1 MPVRFELAGSQ
12 IIGRRNS
19 QEDAFLITYLS
30 EKSDAGADAVL
41 IVADGMGGH
50 AAGHLAS
57 NLAVQTFNRH
67 VTTHYAEG
75 DIPALL
81 HEGIA
86 HANKVIGDTAKEM
99 SALQGMGCTLVSVVL
114 SGSHLYFVSVGD
126 SHIYLLR
133 NHQLKKANADH
144 SYGGFLD
151 RMAAL
156 GQPVE
161 PEPGS
166 TRNMLLSALTGE
178 DIFEIDCPG
187 EPLELLPGDKV
198 ILATDG
204 LDTLA
209 EDQIAALGNEAST
222 ANNLVDGLL
231 KAAENAKAKHQD
243 NTTVLAI
250 NVLERAEPVKSEP
263 LLAIQTEAVALPAPP
278 AAEEIPEVAAPEPRR
293 ARPVLVTAG
302 IAAVLGL
309 IAVLLFKYAQDL
321 FPPEAAPPE
330 PVSMDNPA
338 AGKGLPPGV
347 ATPELDRPQAGSDQ
361 DTETDPLAAEP
372 SESSATVALAA
383 PEVFRDSLGG
393 GGQGPEMVWIPEGSF
408 PMGSTK
414 TAAAADE
421 SPRHQVALKRFAMS
435 RHEVTRAEYA
445 PFARATGRSLGNRSA
460 RTDDRTP
467 VVLVTW
473 NDAVAYT
480 RWLAQA
486 TGHRYRLPTEAE
498 WEYTAAAGTQTP
510 YWWGYQI
517 EEGKAHC
524 YGCGSDLTA
533 QQPVPVGSFKAN
545 PFGLHDTAGNV
556 LEWVQDCYHP
566 SYTGAPSDGSAWE
579 TPKCSMRV
587 ARGGAYSTPAKSLRS
602 TKRFRLNAGG
612 RYDDVG
618 LRVVREP

>member
-86 HANKVIGDTAKEM
+86 HANKVIGDTAKET

-114 SGSHLYFVSVGD
+114 SGSHLYYVSVGD

-133 NHQLKKANADH
+133 NHKLKKANADH

-166 TRNMLLSALTGE
+166 TTNMLLSALTGE
-178 DIFEIDCPG
+178 HIYEIDCPS

-209 EDQIAALGNEAST
+209 EDQIAALGAEAST
-222 ANNLVDGLL
+222 ANSLVDGLL
-231 KAAENAKAKHQD
+231 KAADNAKAKHQD

-250 NVLERAEPVKSEP
+250 HVLERTEPVQSAP
-263 LLAIQTEAVALPAPP
+263 PPSIQTEAVTLPAPP
-278 AAEEIPEVAAPEPRR
+278 AAEEIPEVTTPQPRR
-293 ARPVLVTAG
+293 ARPVLVIAG

-309 IAVLLFKYAQDL
+309 ISVFLFKYAQNL
-321 FPPEAAPPE
+321 FPPEAAPPD
-330 PVSMDNPA
+330 PVSMENPA
-338 AGKGLPPGV
+338 AGEGLAPGL
-347 ATPELDRPQAGSDQ
+347 ATPEIDRPQAGSDR
-361 DTETDPLAAEP
+361 DTETDPSAAEL
-372 SESSATVALAA
+372 SKSSATIPLAA

-393 GGQGPEMVWIPEGSF
+393 GGQAPEMVWIPEGSL

-414 TAAAADE
+414 TAAAPDE
-421 SPRHQVALKRFAMS
+421 GPRHQVAVKRFAMS
-435 RHEVTRAEYA
+435 RHEVTYAEYA
-445 PFARATGRSLGNRSA
+445 WFARATGRSPGNGSA

-467 VVLVTW
+467 AVLVTW
-473 NDAVAYT
+473 NVPSPT
-480 RWLAQA
+480 RVGWRRRPDIG
-486 TGHRYRLPTEAE
+486 TGFPRKRNGNMPRR
-498 WEYTAAAGTQTP
+498 P
-510 YWWGYQI
+510 VRRCRYWWGYQI

-524 YGCGSDLTA
+524 YGCGRDFSA
-533 QQPVPVGSFKAN
+533 QQPVPVGSFEAN

-579 TPKCSMRV
+579 TPKCNMRV

>member
-1 MPVRFELAGSQ
+1 MPIQFELAGSQ
-12 IIGRRNS
+12 IIGRRDS

-30 EKSDAGADAVL
+30 ETSDAGADAVL

-99 SALQGMGCTLVSVVL
+99 SALQGMGCTLASVVL
-114 SGSHLYFVSVGD
+114 SGSHLYYVSVGD

-156 GQPVE
+156 GQPLE

-166 TRNMLLSALTGE
+166 SRNMLLSALTGE

-209 EDQIAALGNEAST
+209 EDQIAALSAEARS
-222 ANNLVDGLL
+222 ANRAVDELL
-231 KAAENAKAKHQD
+231 EAVDKAKARHQD

-250 NVLERAEPVKSEP
+250 HILERTEPVKSAP
-263 LLAIQTEAVALPAPP
+263 PPSLRTAAVTPRAPP
-278 AAEEIPEVAAPEPRR
+278 AAEEIPEVAAPQPRR
-293 ARPVLVTAG
+293 ARPALVIAG

-309 IAVLLFKYAQDL
+309 IAVLLFRYAQNL

-338 AGKGLPPGV
+338 AGEGPAPGLT
-347 ATPELDRPQAGSDQ
+347 TPEIDRPQAGSDR
-361 DTETDPLAAEP
+361 DTETDPSAAEP
-372 SESSATVALAA
+372 SESSATVPLAA
-383 PEVFRDSLGG
+383 PEVFRDSLG

-421 SPRHQVALKRFAMS
+421 SPRHQVAVKRFAMS

-445 PFARATGRSLGNRSA
+445 PFARATGRSFGNRSA
-460 RTDDRTP
+460 RSGDRTP

-473 NDAVAYT
+473 NDAAAYT

-498 WEYTAAAGTQTP
+498 WEYAAAAGTQTP

-517 EEGKAHC
+517 EEGEANC

-533 QQPVPVGSFKAN
+533 QQPAPVGSFKAN

-566 SYTGAPSDGSAWE
+566 SYMGAPTDGRAWE
-579 TPKCSMRV
+579 TNGCKMRV

>member
-114 SGSHLYFVSVGD
+114 SGSHLYYVSVGD

-133 NHQLKKANADH
+133 NHKLKKANADH

-166 TRNMLLSALTGE
+166 SRNMLLSALTGE

-204 LDTLA
+204 LDALA
-209 EDQIAALGNEAST
+209 EDQIAALSAQATSANRAVDELLEA
-222 ANNLVDGLL
+222 VD
-231 KAAENAKAKHQD
+231 KAKARHQD

-250 NVLERAEPVKSEP
+250 HILERTEPVKSAP
-263 LLAIQTEAVALPAPP
+263 PPSIQTEAVTLPAPP
-278 AAEEIPEVAAPEPRR
+278 AAEEIPEVSAPQPRR
-293 ARPVLVTAG
+293 ARPVLVRAG

-309 IAVLLFKYAQDL
+309 IAVLLFRYAQNL

-338 AGKGLPPGV
+338 AGEGPAPGLT
-347 ATPELDRPQAGSDQ
+347 TPEIDRPQAGSDR
-361 DTETDPLAAEP
+361 DTETDPSAAEP
-372 SESSATVALAA
+372 SESSATVPPSALD
-383 PEVFRDSLGG
+383 VFRDSLGG
-393 GGQGPEMVWIPEGSF
+393 GQGPEM
-408 PMGSTK
+408 
-414 TAAAADE
+414 
-421 SPRHQVALKRFAMS
+421 
-435 RHEVTRAEYA
+435 
-445 PFARATGRSLGNRSA
+445 
-460 RTDDRTP
+460 
-467 VVLVTW
+467 
-473 NDAVAYT
+473 
-480 RWLAQA
+480 
-486 TGHRYRLPTEAE
+486 
-498 WEYTAAAGTQTP
+498 
-510 YWWGYQI
+510 
-517 EEGKAHC
+517 
-524 YGCGSDLTA
+524 
-533 QQPVPVGSFKAN
+533 
-545 PFGLHDTAGNV
+545 
-556 LEWVQDCYHP
+556 
-566 SYTGAPSDGSAWE
+566 
-579 TPKCSMRV
+579 
-587 ARGGAYSTPAKSLRS
+587 
-602 TKRFRLNAGG
+602 
-612 RYDDVG
+612 
-618 LRVVREP
+618 

>member
-50 AAGHLAS
+50 AAGHIAS
-57 NLAVQTFNRH
+57 NLAVQIFNRH

-114 SGSHLYFVSVGD
+114 SGSHLYYVSVGD
-126 SHIYLLR
+126 SHVYLLR
-133 NHQLKKANADH
+133 NQKLKKANADH

-166 TRNMLLSALTGE
+166 SRNMLLSALTGE

-222 ANNLVDGLL
+222 ANSLVDGLL
-231 KAAENAKAKHQD
+231 KAADNAKARHQD

-250 NVLERAEPVKSEP
+250 NVLERTEPVIGAAWPPSTRP
-263 LLAIQTEAVALPAPP
+263 EAVARPAPP
-278 AAEEIPEVAAPEPRR
+278 AAEEVPEVAAPEPRR
-293 ARPVLVTAG
+293 SRPALVIAG
-302 IAAVLGL
+302 IAAALGL
-309 IAVLLFKYAQDL
+309 IAVLLFTYTQG
-321 FPPEAAPPE
+321 ER
-330 PVSMDNPA
+330 
-338 AGKGLPPGV
+338 LPPGV
-347 ATPELDRPQAGSDQ
+347 ATPELDRPHAGSDR
-361 DTETDPLAAEP
+361 DTETDPSAAEP
-372 SESSATVALAA
+372 SKSSATAPLAA
-383 PEVFRDSLGG
+383 PEVFRDSPS

-408 PMGSTK
+408 LMGSTR

-421 SPRHQVALKRFAMS
+421 SPRHQVAVKRFAMS
-435 RHEVTRAEYA
+435 RHEVTHAEYA
-445 PFARATGRSLGNRSA
+445 PFARATGRSLGNGSA

-486 TGHRYRLPTEAE
+486 TGHRYRLATEAE
-498 WEYTAAAGTQTP
+498 WEYAAAAGTQTP
-510 YWWGYQI
+510 YWWGYQM

-533 QQPVPVGSFKAN
+533 YQPAPVGSFKAN
-545 PFGLHDTAGNV
+545 PFGLRDTAGNV

-579 TPKCSMRV
+579 TPECRMRV

>member
-1 MPVRFELAGSQ
+1 
-12 IIGRRNS
+12 
-19 QEDAFLITYLS
+19 
-30 EKSDAGADAVL
+30 
-41 IVADGMGGH
+41 MGGH

-114 SGSHLYFVSVGD
+114 SGSHLYYVSVGD

-209 EDQIAALGNEAST
+209 EDQIAALGNDAST
-222 ANNLVDGLL
+222 ANSLVDGLL

-250 NVLERAEPVKSEP
+250 HVLDRTEPVKSEP
-263 LLAIQTEAVALPAPP
+263 APSIQTKAVALPAPP
-278 AAEEIPEVAAPEPRR
+278 AVDEVPEVAAPEPRR
-293 ARPVLVTAG
+293 ARPVLVIGG

-309 IAVLLFKYAQDL
+309 IAVLLFTYTQDL
-321 FPPEAAPPE
+321 FPPEAALPD
-330 PVSMDNPA
+330 PVSMNNPA
-338 AGKGLPPGV
+338 ADEGLVSGL
-347 ATPELDRPQAGSDQ
+347 ATPEIDRPQGGSDR
-361 DTETDPLAAEP
+361 DTEADPSAAEP
-372 SESSATVALAA
+372 SKSSATVPLAA
-383 PEVFRDSLGG
+383 PEVFRDSVG
-393 GGQGPEMVWIPEGSF
+393 GGQAPEMVWIPEGSF

-421 SPRHQVALKRFAMS
+421 GPPHQVAVKRFAMS
-435 RHEVTRAEYA
+435 RYEVTYAEYA
-445 PFARATGRSLGNRSA
+445 SFARAMGRSLGNGSA
-460 RTDDRTP
+460 RTDDRKP

-498 WEYTAAAGTQTP
+498 WEYGAAAGTQTP

-524 YGCGSDLTA
+524 YGCGSDLTS
-533 QQPVPVGSFKAN
+533 QQPAPVGSFKAN

-566 SYTGAPSDGSAWE
+566 SYTDAPSDGSAWE
-579 TPKCSMRV
+579 TPKCRMRV

>member
-12 IIGRRNS
+12 IIGRRDS
-19 QEDAFLITYLS
+19 QEDAFLISYLS
-30 EKSDAGADAVL
+30 EKSDGADAVL

-114 SGSHLYFVSVGD
+114 SGSHLYYVSVGD

-133 NHQLKKANADH
+133 NHKLKKANADH

-166 TRNMLLSALTGE
+166 SRNMLLSALTGE

-209 EDQIAALGNEAST
+209 EDQIAAVSAEATS
-222 ANNLVDGLL
+222 ANRAVDGLL
-231 KAAENAKAKHQD
+231 EAVDKAKARHQD

-250 NVLERAEPVKSEP
+250 NVLECTEPVKSALP
-263 LLAIQTEAVALPAPP
+263 PSIQTEAVTLPTPP
-278 AAEEIPEVAAPEPRR
+278 AAEEVPEVSAPQPRR
-293 ARPVLVTAG
+293 ARPALVIAG
-302 IAAVLGL
+302 IAAALGL
-309 IAVLLFKYAQDL
+309 IAVFLFMYPQDL
-321 FPPEAAPPE
+321 VPPEAAPPD

-338 AGKGLPPGV
+338 A
-347 ATPELDRPQAGSDQ
+347 
-361 DTETDPLAAEP
+361 EP
-372 SESSATVALAA
+372 SKSSATAPLAA

-393 GGQGPEMVWIPEGSF
+393 GGQGPEMVWIPEGSL

-421 SPRHQVALKRFAMS
+421 SPPHQVVVKRFAMS
-435 RHEVTRAEYA
+435 RHEVTYAEYA
-445 PFARATGRSLGNRSA
+445 SFARATRRSLGNGSA
-460 RTDDRTP
+460 RTDGRTP

-498 WEYTAAAGTQTP
+498 WEYAAAAGTQTP

-533 QQPVPVGSFKAN
+533 QQPAPVGSFKAN

-566 SYTGAPSDGSAWE
+566 SYTGAPSDGSAWA
-579 TPKCSMRV
+579 TPKCRMRV

>member
-1 MPVRFELAGSQ
+1 MSVRFELAGSQ

-30 EKSDAGADAVL
+30 EKSDTGTDAVL

-114 SGSHLYFVSVGD
+114 SGSHLYYVSVGD
-126 SHIYLLR
+126 SHIYLFR

-209 EDQIAALGNEAST
+209 EDQIAALGAEAST
-222 ANNLVDGLL
+222 ANSLVDGLL
-231 KAAENAKAKHQD
+231 KAADNAKAKHQD

-250 NVLERAEPVKSEP
+250 HVLERTEP
-263 LLAIQTEAVALPAPP
+263 LKSALPPSIQTEAVTLPAPP
-278 AAEEIPEVAAPEPRR
+278 AAEEIPEGAAPQPRR
-293 ARPVLVTAG
+293 SRPALVIAG
-302 IAAVLGL
+302 IAAALGL
-309 IAVLLFKYAQDL
+309 IALLLFTYRQDM

-338 AGKGLPPGV
+338 ADEGLAPGL
-347 ATPELDRPQAGSDQ
+347 ATPEIDQPQAGPDR
-361 DTETDPLAAEP
+361 DTETDPSAAAP
-372 SESSATVALAA
+372 SKSSATVPLAA

-393 GGQGPEMVWIPEGSF
+393 RGQGPEMVWIPEGSF

-421 SPRHQVALKRFAMS
+421 SPRHQVAVKRFAMS
-435 RHEVTRAEYA
+435 RHEVTYAEYA
-445 PFARATGRSLGNRSA
+445 AFARATRRSLGNGSA
-460 RTDDRTP
+460 RTGDRKP

-473 NDAVAYT
+473 NEAAAYT

-486 TGHRYRLPTEAE
+486 TGHPYRLPTEAE
-498 WEYTAAAGTQTP
+498 WEYAAAAGTQTP
-510 YWWGYQI
+510 YWWG
-517 EEGKAHC
+517 
-524 YGCGSDLTA
+524 
-533 QQPVPVGSFKAN
+533 
-545 PFGLHDTAGNV
+545 
-556 LEWVQDCYHP
+556 
-566 SYTGAPSDGSAWE
+566 
-579 TPKCSMRV
+579 
-587 ARGGAYSTPAKSLRS
+587 
-602 TKRFRLNAGG
+602 
-612 RYDDVG
+612 
-618 LRVVREP
+618 

>member
-12 IIGRRNS
+12 IIGRRDS

-30 EKSDAGADAVL
+30 ENAGADAVL

-114 SGSHLYFVSVGD
+114 SGSHLYYVSVGD
-126 SHIYLLR
+126 SHIYLVR
-133 NHQLKKANADH
+133 NHKLKKANADH

-166 TRNMLLSALTGE
+166 SRNMLLSALTGE

-209 EDQIAALGNEAST
+209 EDQIAALSAEAST
-222 ANNLVDGLL
+222 ANSLVDGLL
-231 KAAENAKAKHQD
+231 KAADNAKARHQD

-250 NVLERAEPVKSEP
+250 NVLERTEPVKSAPPP
-263 LLAIQTEAVALPAPP
+263 LSIQTESVTLAAPP
-278 AAEEIPEVAAPEPRR
+278 AAEEVPEVSAPQPRR
-293 ARPVLVTAG
+293 ARPVLVIAG

-309 IAVLLFKYAQDL
+309 IAVFLFKYAQDL
-321 FPPEAAPPE
+321 FP
-330 PVSMDNPA
+330 
-338 AGKGLPPGV
+338 LW
-347 ATPELDRPQAGSDQ
+347 
-361 DTETDPLAAEP
+361 
-372 SESSATVALAA
+372 
-383 PEVFRDSLGG
+383 
-393 GGQGPEMVWIPEGSF
+393 VW
-408 PMGSTK
+408 
-414 TAAAADE
+414 
-421 SPRHQVALKRFAMS
+421 
-435 RHEVTRAEYA
+435 
-445 PFARATGRSLGNRSA
+445 
-460 RTDDRTP
+460 
-467 VVLVTW
+467 
-473 NDAVAYT
+473 
-480 RWLAQA
+480 
-486 TGHRYRLPTEAE
+486 
-498 WEYTAAAGTQTP
+498 
-510 YWWGYQI
+510 
-517 EEGKAHC
+517 
-524 YGCGSDLTA
+524 
-533 QQPVPVGSFKAN
+533 
-545 PFGLHDTAGNV
+545 
-556 LEWVQDCYHP
+556 
-566 SYTGAPSDGSAWE
+566 
-579 TPKCSMRV
+579 
-587 ARGGAYSTPAKSLRS
+587 
-602 TKRFRLNAGG
+602 
-612 RYDDVG
+612 
-618 LRVVREP
+618 

>member
-1 MPVRFELAGSQ
+1 MSVRFELAGSQ
-12 IIGRRNS
+12 ITGRRNS

-30 EKSDAGADAVL
+30 EKSDTGTDAVL

-114 SGSHLYFVSVGD
+114 SGSHLYYVSVGD

-133 NHQLKKANADH
+133 NHKLKKANADH

-178 DIFEIDCPG
+178 DIFEIDCPS

-209 EDQIAALGNEAST
+209 EDQIAALSADAST
-222 ANNLVDGLL
+222 ANGLVDGLL

-263 LLAIQTEAVALPAPP
+263 APSIQTEAVVRPAPP
-278 AAEEIPEVAAPEPRR
+278 AVDEVPEVAAPEPRR
-293 ARPVLVTAG
+293 ARPVFVTAG

-309 IAVLLFKYAQDL
+309 IAVLFFKYTQDL
-321 FPPEAAPPE
+321 FLPDAAPPD
-330 PVSMDNPA
+330 PVPMNDPA
-338 AGKGLPPGV
+338 AGEGLAPGLP
-347 ATPELDRPQAGSDQ
+347 TPEIDRPQTGSDR
-361 DTETDPLAAEP
+361 DTETDPPAAE
-372 SESSATVALAA
+372 SSKSSATVPLRA

-393 GGQGPEMVWIPEGSF
+393 RGQGLEMVWIPEGSF

-414 TAAAADE
+414 LAAAADE
-421 SPRHQVALKRFAMS
+421 GPRHQVAVKRFAMS

-445 PFARATGRSLGNRSA
+445 AFARATRRSLDKRSA
-460 RTDDRTP
+460 RNVDRTP

-473 NDAVAYT
+473 NDAMAYT

-498 WEYTAAAGTQTP
+498 WEYAAAAGTQTP

-517 EEGKAHC
+517 EKGKAHC
-524 YGCGSDLTA
+524 HGCGSDFTTQRPA
-533 QQPVPVGSFKAN
+533 PVGSFKAN

-579 TPKCSMRV
+579 
-587 ARGGAYSTPAKSLRS
+587 
-602 TKRFRLNAGG
+602 
-612 RYDDVG
+612 
-618 LRVVREP
+618 

>member
-30 EKSDAGADAVL
+30 QKSDAGADAVL

-99 SALQGMGCTLVSVVL
+99 SALQGMGCTLVSVLL
-114 SGSHLYFVSVGD
+114 SGSHLYYVSVGD

-133 NHQLKKANADH
+133 NHKLKKANADH

-209 EDQIAALGNEAST
+209 EDQIAALGNGASSG
-222 ANNLVDGLL
+222 V
-231 KAAENAKAKHQD
+231 
-243 NTTVLAI
+243 
-250 NVLERAEPVKSEP
+250 
-263 LLAIQTEAVALPAPP
+263 VAD
-278 AAEEIPEVAAPEPRR
+278 PRPR
-293 ARPVLVTAG
+293 
-302 IAAVLGL
+302 
-309 IAVLLFKYAQDL
+309 
-321 FPPEAAPPE
+321 
-330 PVSMDNPA
+330 S
-338 AGKGLPPGV
+338 
-347 ATPELDRPQAGSDQ
+347 GSD
-361 DTETDPLAAEP
+361 T
-372 SESSATVALAA
+372 
-383 PEVFRDSLGG
+383 
-393 GGQGPEMVWIPEGSF
+393 
-408 PMGSTK
+408 
-414 TAAAADE
+414 TAR
-421 SPRHQVALKRFAMS
+421 SH
-435 RHEVTRAEYA
+435 TR
-445 PFARATGRSLGNRSA
+445 R
-460 RTDDRTP
+460 
-467 VVLVTW
+467 
-473 NDAVAYT
+473 
-480 RWLAQA
+480 
-486 TGHRYRLPTEAE
+486 
-498 WEYTAAAGTQTP
+498 
-510 YWWGYQI
+510 
-517 EEGKAHC
+517 
-524 YGCGSDLTA
+524 
-533 QQPVPVGSFKAN
+533 
-545 PFGLHDTAGNV
+545 
-556 LEWVQDCYHP
+556 
-566 SYTGAPSDGSAWE
+566 
-579 TPKCSMRV
+579 
-587 ARGGAYSTPAKSLRS
+587 
-602 TKRFRLNAGG
+602 
-612 RYDDVG
+612 
-618 LRVVREP
+618 

>member
-1 MPVRFELAGSQ
+1 
-12 IIGRRNS
+12 
-19 QEDAFLITYLS
+19 
-30 EKSDAGADAVL
+30 
-41 IVADGMGGH
+41 
-50 AAGHLAS
+50 
-57 NLAVQTFNRH
+57 

-114 SGSHLYFVSVGD
+114 SGSHLYYVSVGD

-133 NHQLKKANADH
+133 NQKLKKANADH

-209 EDQIAALGNEAST
+209 EDQIAALGAEAST
-222 ANNLVDGLL
+222 ANSLVEGLL
-231 KAAENAKAKHQD
+231 KAADNAKAKHQD

-250 NVLERAEPVKSEP
+250 HVLERTEPVKSALP
-263 LLAIQTEAVALPAPP
+263 PSIQTEALTLPAPP
-278 AAEEIPEVAAPEPRR
+278 AVEEIPEVSAPQPRR
-293 ARPVLVTAG
+293 ARPVLVIAG

-309 IAVLLFKYAQDL
+309 IAVLLFKYAQNL
-321 FPPEAAPPE
+321 FPPEAAPPD

-338 AGKGLPPGV
+338 ADEGLAPGL
-347 ATPELDRPQAGSDQ
+347 ATPEIDQPRAGSDR
-361 DTETDPLAAEP
+361 DTDTDPSAAEP
-372 SESSATVALAA
+372 SKSGATAPLAA
-383 PEVFRDSLGG
+383 PEVFRDALGG
-393 GGQGPEMVWIPEGSF
+393 RGQGPEMVWIPEGSF

-421 SPRHQVALKRFAMS
+421 SPRHQVAVKRFAMS
-435 RHEVTRAEYA
+435 RHEVTYAEYA
-445 PFARATGRSLGNRSA
+445 AFAWATRRSFGNGSA
-460 RTDDRTP
+460 RTGDRTP

-480 RWLAQA
+480 RRLAQA

-498 WEYTAAAGTQTP
+498 WEYAAAAGTQTP

-579 TPKCSMRV
+579 TPKCKMRV

-602 TKRFRLNAGG
+602 TKRFRLNADG

>member
-133 NHQLKKANADH
+133 NHKLKKANADH

-151 RMAAL
+151 RMAAS

-166 TRNMLLSALTGE
+166 SRNMLLSALTGE

-209 EDQIAALGNEAST
+209 EDQIAALGNKAST
-222 ANNLVDGLL
+222 ANSLVDGLL
-231 KAAENAKAKHQD
+231 NAADNAKAKHQD

-250 NVLERAEPVKSEP
+250 HVLERTEPVKSAAP
-263 LLAIQTEAVALPAPP
+263 PSIQSEAVTLPAPP
-278 AAEEIPEVAAPEPRR
+278 AAEEIPEVVSPEPRR
-293 ARPVLVTAG
+293 ARPVVVIAG
-302 IAAVLGL
+302 IVAVLGL
-309 IAVLLFKYAQDL
+309 IAALLFMYAQDL
-321 FPPEAAPPE
+321 FPPEVAPE

-338 AGKGLPPGV
+338 ANEGLEPSLP
-347 ATPELDRPQAGSDQ
+347 TPEIDRSQAGSGGDPKP
-361 DTETDPLAAEP
+361 DPLASEP
-372 SESSATVALAA
+372 SKSIATAPLAA
-383 PEVFRDSLGG
+383 PEVFRDPMHGAG
-393 GGQGPEMVWIPEGSF
+393 RGPEMVWIAEGSF

-421 SPRHQVALKRFAMS
+421 GPPHQVVVKRFAMS
-435 RHEVTRAEYA
+435 RNEVTYAEYA
-445 PFARATGRSLGNRSA
+445 SFARATRRSLGNSA
-460 RTDDRTP
+460 PTDDRTP
-467 VVLVTW
+467 VVLVSW

-480 RWLAQA
+480 RWLTQA

-498 WEYTAAAGTQTP
+498 WEYAAAAGTQTP

-524 YGCGSDLTA
+524 YGCASDLTA
-533 QQPVPVGSFKAN
+533 QRPAPVGSFKAN

-566 SYTGAPSDGSAWE
+566 SYTGGPSDGSAWE
-579 TPKCSMRV
+579 TPKCRMRV

-602 TKRFRLNAGG
+602 TKRFRLNADG

>member
-12 IIGRRNS
+12 IIGRRDS

-30 EKSDAGADAVL
+30 ENAGSDAVL

-114 SGSHLYFVSVGD
+114 SGSHLYYVSVGD

-133 NHQLKKANADH
+133 DHKLKKTNADH

-161 PEPGS
+161 PEAGS
-166 TRNMLLSALTGE
+166 SRNMLLSALTGE
-178 DIFEIDCPG
+178 DIFEIDCPA

-204 LDTLA
+204 LDTLT
-209 EDQIAALGNEAST
+209 EDQIAALGNDTST
-222 ANNLVDGLL
+222 ATNLVEGLL
-231 KAAENAKAKHQD
+231 KATDNAKAKHQD

-250 NVLERAEPVKSEP
+250 NVLERTEPATSAAP
-263 LLAIQTEAVALPAPP
+263 PIQTEAVALPAPP
-278 AAEEIPEVAAPEPRR
+278 TAEEIPEVAAPQPQRP
-293 ARPVLVTAG
+293 RPVFVIAG
-302 IAAVLGL
+302 IVAVLGL
-309 IAVLLFKYAQDL
+309 ILVLLFMYKRDL
-321 FPPEAAPPE
+321 FPPEAALPE
-330 PVSMDNPA
+330 PVSRDNSAETLGP
-338 AGKGLPPGV
+338 GL
-347 ATPELDRPQAGSDQ
+347 ATPETDRPQARSGV
-361 DTETDPLAAEP
+361 DPNPDPAAP
-372 SESSATVALAA
+372 SKSSATAPFPA
-383 PEVFRDSLGG
+383 PEVFRDLMHGAG
-393 GGQGPEMVWIPEGSF
+393 PGPEMVWIPEGAF

-421 SPRHQVALKRFAMS
+421 SPQHQVVVKRFAMS
-435 RHEVTRAEYA
+435 RHEVTGAEYA
-445 PFARATGRSLGNRSA
+445 RFARATGRTLGKRS
-460 RTDDRTP
+460 TQIDDRTP
-467 VVLVTW
+467 VVFVTW
-473 NDAVAYT
+473 NDAAAYT

-498 WEYTAAAGTQTP
+498 WEYAAAAGTQTP
-510 YWWGYQI
+510 YWWGFQI
-517 EEGKAHC
+517 EEAKAHC

-533 QQPVPVGSFKAN
+533 HQPAPVGSFKAN
-545 PFGLHDTAGNV
+545 PFGLYDTAGNV

-566 SYTGAPSDGSAWE
+566 SYTGAPTDGSAWE
-579 TPKCSMRV
+579 TPECRMRV
-587 ARGGAYSTPAKSLRS
+587 ARGGAYSTPAKSLRT
-602 TKRFRLNAGG
+602 TKRFRLNAGV

>member
-1 MPVRFELAGSQ
+1 MSVRFELAGSQ

-114 SGSHLYFVSVGD
+114 SGSHLYYVSVGD

-133 NHQLKKANADH
+133 NQKLKKANADH

-209 EDQIAALGNEAST
+209 EDQIAALGAEAST
-222 ANNLVDGLL
+222 ANSLVEGLL
-231 KAAENAKAKHQD
+231 KAADNAKAKHQD

-250 NVLERAEPVKSEP
+250 HVLERTEPVKSALP
-263 LLAIQTEAVALPAPP
+263 PSIQTEALTLPAPP
-278 AAEEIPEVAAPEPRR
+278 AVEEIPEVSAPQPRR
-293 ARPVLVTAG
+293 ARPVLVIAG

-309 IAVLLFKYAQDL
+309 IAVLLFKYAQNL
-321 FPPEAAPPE
+321 FPPEAAPPD

-338 AGKGLPPGV
+338 ADEGLAPGL
-347 ATPELDRPQAGSDQ
+347 ATPEIDQPRAGSDR
-361 DTETDPLAAEP
+361 DTDTDPSAAEP
-372 SESSATVALAA
+372 SKSGATAPLAA
-383 PEVFRDSLGG
+383 PEVFRDALGG
-393 GGQGPEMVWIPEGSF
+393 RGQGPEMVWIPEGSF

-414 TAAAADE
+414 TAAATDE
-421 SPRHQVALKRFAMS
+421 SPRHQVAVKRFAMS
-435 RHEVTRAEYA
+435 RHEVTYAEYA
-445 PFARATGRSLGNRSA
+445 AFARATRRSFGNGSA
-460 RTDDRTP
+460 RTGDRTP

-480 RWLAQA
+480 RWVARA
-486 TGHRYRLPTEAE
+486 TGRPYRLPTEAE
-498 WEYTAAAGTQTP
+498 WEYAAAAGTQTP

-579 TPKCSMRV
+579 APKCRMRV
-587 ARGGAYSTPAKSLRS
+587 ARGGAYSTPVKSLRS

-612 RYDDVG
+612 HYDDVG

>member
-12 IIGRRNS
+12 IIGGRNS

-114 SGSHLYFVSVGD
+114 SGSHLYYVSVGD

-133 NHQLKKANADH
+133 NHKLKKANADH

-178 DIFEIDCPG
+178 DIFEIDCPS

-209 EDQIAALGNEAST
+209 EDQIAALGNDAST
-222 ANNLVDGLL
+222 ANSLVDGLL

-250 NVLERAEPVKSEP
+250 HVLERTEAVQRAPPPS
-263 LLAIQTEAVALPAPP
+263 IQTEAVTLPAPP
-278 AAEEIPEVAAPEPRR
+278 TAEEIPAVSAPQPRR
-293 ARPVLVTAG
+293 ARPVLVIAG

-309 IAVLLFKYAQDL
+309 IAVLLVKYAQDL
-321 FPPEAAPPE
+321 FPPEAAPPD
-330 PVSMDNPA
+330 PVSVDNPD
-338 AGKGLPPGV
+338 AGEGLAPGL
-347 ATPELDRPQAGSDQ
+347 ATPEIDQPRAGSDR
-361 DTETDPLAAEP
+361 DMKRIPRPP
-372 SESSATVALAA
+372 SQANQARRYRSPHPRFFAT
-383 PEVFRDSLGG
+383 R
-393 GGQGPEMVWIPEGSF
+393 W
-408 PMGSTK
+408 
-414 TAAAADE
+414 
-421 SPRHQVALKRFAMS
+421 
-435 RHEVTRAEYA
+435 
-445 PFARATGRSLGNRSA
+445 
-460 RTDDRTP
+460 
-467 VVLVTW
+467 
-473 NDAVAYT
+473 AVAARDP
-480 RWLAQA
+480 RWS
-486 TGHRYRLPTEAE
+486 GSRRVP
-498 WEYTAAAGTQTP
+498 GR
-510 YWWGYQI
+510 WG
-517 EEGKAHC
+517 
-524 YGCGSDLTA
+524 
-533 QQPVPVGSFKAN
+533 
-545 PFGLHDTAGNV
+545 
-556 LEWVQDCYHP
+556 
-566 SYTGAPSDGSAWE
+566 
-579 TPKCSMRV
+579 TPKPRRRPTK
-587 ARGGAYSTPAKSLRS
+587 APGIKSPS
-602 TKRFRLNAGG
+602 NAS
-612 RYDDVG
+612 R
-618 LRVVREP
+618 